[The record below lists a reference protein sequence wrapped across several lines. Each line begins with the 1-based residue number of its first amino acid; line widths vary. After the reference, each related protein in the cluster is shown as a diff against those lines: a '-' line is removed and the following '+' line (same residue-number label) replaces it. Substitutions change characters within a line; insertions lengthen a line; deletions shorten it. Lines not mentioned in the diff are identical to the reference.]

1 MKFLSSRK
9 AAVIVS
15 ALIFVFLFVLNC
27 LTPYHVDDFV
37 YHFRFDNSEPLEH
50 IADIIPSMA
59 AHAQL
64 FNGRLVVHSLVQ
76 LFELLPK
83 PVFNIVNAGM
93 FVLLILLMERF
104 IFFGQTGS
112 ALHILLIFCAVF
124 VLMPV
129 FGEVCLWLD
138 GSINYLWAI
147 IFNLLFIYP
156 YFRLFSNGEKF
167 TAPPA
172 KLAFIAFA
180 FVCGALQETM
190 SSASFLLSV
199 VFLLLTRFYAKRRVT
214 WEYIAAAVFSFAGL
228 IFMATRPAEI
238 DVKSAAVNI
247 INLFISFVNMMKY
260 FRSFA
265 PLIAVFIVSFILC
278 CARHADTKQLILAS
292 VFFLGFLCAN
302 SVMLLAK
309 IYPERCAAP
318 ATVYIILADALLLTE
333 LARSGYALVM
343 RCAAA
348 LLCTVCVYCAVLGS
362 ADLLSTYAQF
372 KANENT
378 IAEARSCGETE
389 VSLPM
394 LYGATKYS
402 VAYHMACPSSIDWV
416 NSYIARYYGVER
428 ITGYDFY
435 SQYFSYTEN

>member
-104 IFFGQTGS
+104 IFFGKTGS

-138 GSINYLWAI
+138 GSVNYLWAI
-147 IFNLLFIYP
+147 VFNLLFIYP
-156 YFRLFSNGEKF
+156 YFRLFNSGEKF
-167 TAPPA
+167 TAPPSQA
-172 KLAFIAFA
+172 CVHRLCFCLRRIAGDDVIRVVS
-180 FVCGALQETM
+180 FVRCFPAPDTLLCKAPRHLGVHCRRR
-190 SSASFLLSV
+190 FLL
-199 VFLLLTRFYAKRRVT
+199 RR
-214 WEYIAAAVFSFAGL
+214 A
-228 IFMATRPAEI
+228 
-238 DVKSAAVNI
+238 
-247 INLFISFVNMMKY
+247 
-260 FRSFA
+260 
-265 PLIAVFIVSFILC
+265 
-278 CARHADTKQLILAS
+278 
-292 VFFLGFLCAN
+292 
-302 SVMLLAK
+302 
-309 IYPERCAAP
+309 
-318 ATVYIILADALLLTE
+318 
-333 LARSGYALVM
+333 
-343 RCAAA
+343 
-348 LLCTVCVYCAVLGS
+348 
-362 ADLLSTYAQF
+362 
-372 KANENT
+372 
-378 IAEARSCGETE
+378 
-389 VSLPM
+389 
-394 LYGATKYS
+394 
-402 VAYHMACPSSIDWV
+402 
-416 NSYIARYYGVER
+416 
-428 ITGYDFY
+428 DFY
-435 SQYFSYTEN
+435 GDAPGRD